1 MSSKIL
7 IVDDHEIVRQG
18 IRTIL
23 NSSRP
28 DWEVCGEAKN
38 GQEAIDVVREIKPD
52 LVILDISMPVMDGLE
67 AARRI
72 SKMRLDCRV
81 LVFTMHE
88 SPGLITGVQATGA
101 HGYVVKSQ
109 ATRDL
114 IAAIDSLLAG
124 GTFFRPQ
131 AQLETSRAN
140 TDSRPGNSNEGQSS

>member
-1 MSSKIL
+1 MSSKIV

-23 NSSRP
+23 NNSRP
-28 DWEVCGEAKN
+28 DWEICGEAKN

-67 AARRI
+67 ASRRI

-88 SPGLITGVQATGA
+88 SHGLVSEVRASGA

-109 ATRDL
+109 AARDL
-114 IAAIDSLLAG
+114 IAAIDALLAG
-124 GTFFRPQ
+124 GTFFKPQ
-131 AQLETSRAN
+131 TQME
-140 TDSRPGNSNEGQSS
+140 SSTP

>member
-1 MSSKIL
+1 MNLPNRIL

-23 NSSRP
+23 HDSRP
-28 DWEVCGEAKN
+28 ELEICREAKN
-38 GQEAIDVVREIKPD
+38 GQEAIDAVRELKPD
-52 LVILDISMPVMDGLE
+52 LVILDISMPVMSGLE

-72 SKMRLDCRV
+72 SKLRLDCRV

-88 SPGLITGVQATGA
+88 SIGLIREVQASGA

-109 ATRDL
+109 AARDL

-124 GTFFRPQ
+124 GTFFKPQ
-131 AQLETSRAN
+131 TQIESAGGA
-140 TDSRPGNSNEGQSS
+140 